1 MGVLKQP
8 SREEAHC
15 SPPRDEGD
23 DGVKKSEKEKI
34 PPSNTYN
41 SFGGDSLPSEQN
53 MSPHKLAMGT
63 IVRYKPV
70 QLYYSYI
77 TSVISFNLIIISF
90 SVRVLKHLGCPHGC
104 ADGQR
109 GPAAEFLRTQCQNIL
124 TRLHKSSQKNF
135 KNFLKEYIK
144 KQPLTEIMEVFH
156 AYLGYCID
164 PTSLLSPLSK

>member
-15 SPPRDEGD
+15 SPPKDEGD

-63 IVRYKPV
+63 IVRYKPLFLLL
-70 QLYYSYI
+70 LYCHSY
-77 TSVISFNLIIISF
+77 FF
-90 SVRVLKHLGCPHGC
+90 
-104 ADGQR
+104 
-109 GPAAEFLRTQCQNIL
+109 
-124 TRLHKSSQKNF
+124 
-135 KNFLKEYIK
+135 
-144 KQPLTEIMEVFH
+144 
-156 AYLGYCID
+156 
-164 PTSLLSPLSK
+164 